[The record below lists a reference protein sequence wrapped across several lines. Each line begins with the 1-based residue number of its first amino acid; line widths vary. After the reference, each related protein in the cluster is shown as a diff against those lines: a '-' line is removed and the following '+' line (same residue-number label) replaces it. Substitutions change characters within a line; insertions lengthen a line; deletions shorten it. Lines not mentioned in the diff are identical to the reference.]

1 MNKCKNPECQKEI
14 PDSLNY
20 CNESCLKR
28 HIEIKKLNKK
38 TLITEHKEESAT
50 DYMKRKKAEK
60 EGKAES
66 IKKPIQLIRYD
77 EETINEIIEICDVF
91 GFKHTD
97 GVVSGS
103 HNATILGYLRQQQE
117 EVYSTT
123 VDKLTW
129 LCHMS
134 ARYLKENYLKG
145 IEAYGVIQTFVNE
158 FGVIKWRWIG
168 IKALR
173 NNGSM

>member
-14 PDSLNY
+14 QDNQNY
-20 CNESCLKR
+20 CSEQCVKR
-28 HIEIKKLNKK
+28 YIEIKKEQK
-38 TLITEHKEESAT
+38 
-50 DYMKRKKAEK
+50 
-60 EGKAES
+60 
-66 IKKPIQLIRYD
+66 KKPIQLINLD
-77 EETINEIIEICDVF
+77 AETINEITEICNVF

-97 GVVSGS
+97 GLVVGS
-103 HNATILGYLRQQQE
+103 HNATILGYLRQHQE

-145 IEAYGVIQTFVNE
+145 IEAYGIIETFTNE

-173 NNGSM
+173 NNGYE

>member
-14 PDSLNY
+14 PENKKF
-20 CNESCLKR
+20 CNEECLR
-28 HIEIKKLNKK
+28 CFRELKKDVNKK
-38 TLITEHKEESAT
+38 EE
-50 DYMKRKKAEK
+50 KKT
-60 EGKAES
+60 
-66 IKKPIQLIRYD
+66 PIQLIQFND
-77 EETINEIIEICDVF
+77 ETINEIKEICNIF

-97 GVVSGS
+97 GLVTGS

-117 EVYSTT
+117 EIYSTT

-145 IEAYGVIQTFVNE
+145 IEAFGIIETYTNE
-158 FGVIKWRWIG
+158 FNVVKWKWIG

-173 NNGSM
+173 NNGS

>member
-14 PDSLNY
+14 PDNLNY
-20 CNESCLKR
+20 CNEACLKR

-38 TLITEHKEESAT
+38 EE
-50 DYMKRKKAEK
+50 KKT
-60 EGKAES
+60 
-66 IKKPIQLIRYD
+66 PIQLIQFND
-77 EETINEIIEICDVF
+77 ETINEIKEICDIF

-97 GVVSGS
+97 GLVSGS

-145 IEAYGVIQTFVNE
+145 IEAFGIIETYTNE
-158 FGVIKWRWIG
+158 FNVVKWKWIG

-173 NNGSM
+173 NNGS